1 MDEEEARAAAV
12 PRRGVLK
19 ALALAPAAVAGCAA
33 ARAERPARAEEGR
46 SLSVPS
52 RSAAAV
58 PGAAVAA
65 IRAFPVPADA
75 EPAFVFRAAGAR
87 PREP

>member
-1 MDEEEARAAAV
+1 MNDEEQGRAV

-52 RSAAAV
+52 RSAAAE

>member
-1 MDEEEARAAAV
+1 MHEEEAR
-12 PRRGVLK
+12 PSRRGVLK
-19 ALALAPAAVAGCAA
+19 ALALAPAAIAGCAA
-33 ARAERPARAEEGR
+33 ARAERAAPSEEDG
-46 SLSVPS
+46 SLPVDAPG
-52 RSAAAV
+52 AAAA

-87 PREP
+87 QREP